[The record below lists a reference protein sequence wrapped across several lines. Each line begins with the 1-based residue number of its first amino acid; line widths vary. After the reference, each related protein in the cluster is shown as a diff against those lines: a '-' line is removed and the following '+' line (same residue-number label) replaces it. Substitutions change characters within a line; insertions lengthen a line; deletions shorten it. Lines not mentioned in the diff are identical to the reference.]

1 MVGKGAVAESVAIV
15 EVYGKF
21 WYKEDDDDDMAEGV
35 ERVWWKLL
43 VLEPDKS
50 MAAAAEVVAAIAVA
64 DGGRGWLWF
73 PSYVVV
79 KMVVSSAHLWTC
91 LRTGHP
97 TAMVQR

>member
-1 MVGKGAVAESVAIV
+1 MV
-15 EVYGKF
+15 
-21 WYKEDDDDDMAEGV
+21 
-35 ERVWWKLL
+35 
-43 VLEPDKS
+43 EPDKS
-50 MAAAAEVVAAIAVA
+50 MAAAAEVVAAMAVA

-79 KMVVSSAHLWTC
+79 KIVVSSAHLWTC